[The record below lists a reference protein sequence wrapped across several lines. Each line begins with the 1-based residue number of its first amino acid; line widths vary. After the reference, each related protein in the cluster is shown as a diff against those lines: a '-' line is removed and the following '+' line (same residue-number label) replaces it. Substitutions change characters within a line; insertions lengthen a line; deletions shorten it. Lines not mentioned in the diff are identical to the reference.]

1 MNNKTQIL
9 KVVGGIGLF
18 LAMIYGLLKYKGPN
32 VEQNPIEVTTTT
44 DTVDS
49 TYEVKIDMQEQ
60 YDVQVQELS
69 DSIIK
74 LHFRLHDYEQ
84 QIQKKNTKANEKV
97 NTIVSTDAQQ
107 LVKFLSDR
115 YKDSIQ

>member
-9 KVVGGIGLF
+9 KVVGGISLLIAMLYGLF
-18 LAMIYGLLKYKGPN
+18 KYKGPS
-32 VEQNPIEVTTTT
+32 VEQTPIQVPVT

-49 TYEVKIDMQEQ
+49 TYETKLDIQEQ
-60 YDVQVQELS
+60 YDVQVQDLS
-69 DSIIK
+69 DSIIRLRFK
-74 LHFRLHDYEQ
+74 LHDYEQ
-84 QIQKKNTKANEKV
+84 QIQNKNTKANEKV

-115 YKDSIQ
+115 YKDSIR

>member
-1 MNNKTQIL
+1 MNNKAQIL
-9 KVVGGIGLF
+9 KVVGGVGL
-18 LAMIYGLLKYKGPN
+18 LLVMIYGLFKYKGPRVGDDPVLLTPTN
-32 VEQNPIEVTTTT
+32 TVDTTTEQKL
-44 DTVDS
+44 DV
-49 TYEVKIDMQEQ
+49 QEQ
-60 YDVQVQELS
+60 YDVQVQELN

-74 LHFRLHDYEQ
+74 LQFKLYDYEQ
-84 QIQKKNTKANEKV
+84 QIQNKNTKANEKV